1 MTDTSSA
8 VLSRYR
14 AQFLALSPG
23 ARLAMATRMFSTAK
37 ALALAGLQLD
47 GEPAAAPV
55 REQLFRR
62 LYAGEF
68 DALEM
73 ERIVE
78 YLLNDRGHR

>member
-1 MTDTSSA
+1 
-8 VLSRYR
+8 
-14 AQFLALSPG
+14 
-23 ARLAMATRMFSTAK
+23 MFSTAK